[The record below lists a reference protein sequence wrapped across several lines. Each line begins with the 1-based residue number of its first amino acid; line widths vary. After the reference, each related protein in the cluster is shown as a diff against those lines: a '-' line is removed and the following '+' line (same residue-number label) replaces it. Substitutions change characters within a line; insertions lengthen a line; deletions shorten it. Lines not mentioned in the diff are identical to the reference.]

1 MIAVRILRSFGLWN
15 AGEIAG
21 FPAERAAELIA
32 GGWVAAVGEA
42 PAVVAPVHPENAP
55 AASRRRPRS

>member
-1 MIAVRILRSFGLWN
+1 MIPLRITRSFGLWN

-32 GGWVAAVGEA
+32 GGFATAVGGEPAAVAPAQPEEA
-42 PAVVAPVHPENAP
+42 PAAP
-55 AASRRRPRS
+55 RRRPRS